1 MERPPTSQ
9 QQQRFASLDNSLP
22 QAMDNLRSLSGS
34 LPHPS
39 SARRHRSSNQQSQQ
53 QVIQAFKAAARSV
66 TELYRTATTDISSSY
81 SDGYQDALED
91 LLNFMDKENLGVGDG
106 EGWRVRGWLAEKMDG
121 TRQQG
126 SMDGSEDEDGEQ
138 EAEEEKRARS
148 SSPVLQQKTSSA
160 EQSATVPAVEAVRAA
175 SPLRSGSAPPVQYHQ
190 QQQNPA
196 PQFTFQ
202 AAHPYPSTQSQD
214 MDVDGAN
221 NNNSTQ
227 NQQQARMRVNFTGR
241 SSRNSHASRMNQ
253 MNGGRVQV
261 RDLGSTTGTKRKLP
275 IGDFF
280 DISGFEGFNAGR
292 RDSNGGSG
300 MGGSKRNRL
309 I

>member
-1 MERPPTSQ
+1 
-9 QQQRFASLDNSLP
+9 
-22 QAMDNLRSLSGS
+22 MDNLRSLSGS

-91 LLNFMDKENLGVGDG
+91 LLLFMDKENLGVGDG

-126 SMDGSEDEDGEQ
+126 SIDGSEDEEGEQ

-148 SSPVLQQKTSSA
+148 SSPVLQQKSGCV
-160 EQSATVPAVEAVRAA
+160 EQHAVTPAVEAIRAA
-175 SPLRSGSAPPVQYHQ
+175 SPPRSGSAPPVQHHHH
-190 QQQNPA
+190 QQNPA

-202 AAHPYPSTQSQD
+202 SSHSYPSTQAQD
-214 MDVDGAN
+214 MDVDGASN
-221 NNNSTQ
+221 NNNSGGQ
-227 NQQQARMRVNFTGR
+227 SQQQQTRMRVNFTGR
-241 SSRNSHASRMNQ
+241 PSRNSHASRMNQ
-253 MNGGRVQV
+253 LNSGRVQV
-261 RDLGSTTGTKRKLP
+261 TNLGSTTGAKRKLP
-275 IGDFF
+275 FGEFF
-280 DISGFEGFNAGR
+280 DIPGFEGFNTGR
-292 RDSNGGSG
+292 RDGNGG
-300 MGGSKRNRL
+300 GGTGGNKRNRL